1 LGELVNVSVKVPEEM
16 REEMRKLDV
25 NWGEYLRAAIGEK
38 IKREKAKEAAKRLG
52 EIQNRSAKLPT
63 KEIVKW
69 IREEREKSPE

>member
-1 LGELVNVSVKVPEEM
+1 MGELVNVSVKVPEEM

-25 NWGEYLRAAIGEK
+25 NWGEYLRAAIAER

-52 EIQNRSAKLPT
+52 EIQNRTAKLST